1 MPRNRTRIQ
10 RSKSAPVKRENNN
23 TPIGTNANSTV
34 SSTVSSTV
42 GSTIAQGVSLGAGAA
57 IGSTIAHS
65 AMDLFTS
72 TKPVENTTN
81 NNNYCNELMEQ
92 FKQCSLNNSELNN
105 CKPYLD
111 LYNQCIKNNNL

>member
-1 MPRNRTRIQ
+1 MPRNRTRLN
-10 RSKSAPVKRENNN
+10 RSKSLPTKTQNNN
-23 TPIGTNANSTV
+23 TPVEKTGNSTV
-34 SSTVSSTV
+34 GPSV
-42 GSTIAQGVSLGAGAA
+42 GSTVAQGVSLGAGAA
-57 IGSTIAHS
+57 IGSTIAHG

-72 TKPVENTTN
+72 TKPVENTTPN

-111 LYNQCIKNNNL
+111 LYNQCVKNNNI